1 MDYSVGD
8 RVSVDMT
15 RGGTLPGVT
24 FDMPVQPGTVIAV
37 FNDGKLH
44 IQLDYGR
51 ATVTTPPQYVTPG
64 VKEQE

>member
-24 FDMPVQPGTVIAV
+24 FDMPVQPGTVITV

-44 IQLDYGR
+44 VQLDYGR
-51 ATVTTPPQYVTPG
+51 ATVVIDPKHVTLG
-64 VKEQE
+64 AKEE